1 MLDRTKPVHCDR
13 NDIRTITL
21 WQCFE
26 LPNASHPQSGQISIQ
41 KNRPPPTPSY
51 WLGSTSY
58 DASMDHAHPRNPPGY
73 SCAETLNAESVLIPP
88 EGKRR
93 KIGQHDCNRTSLCQS
108 FGSHLPYTPENDI
121 VGPSSQ
127 VGNHQ
132 NLESW
137 LEIFCEDSISQETT
151 QHPVESNKINYAP
164 LHNSQ
169 INIQHS

>member
-1 MLDRTKPVHCDR
+1 
-13 NDIRTITL
+13 
-21 WQCFE
+21 
-26 LPNASHPQSGQISIQ
+26 
-41 KNRPPPTPSY
+41 
-51 WLGSTSY
+51 
-58 DASMDHAHPRNPPGY
+58 MDHAHPRNPPGY
-73 SCAETLNAESVLIPP
+73 SCTETLNAESVLIPP

-93 KIGQHDCNRTSLCQS
+93 EIGQHDCNRTSLFQS

-137 LEIFCEDSISQETT
+137 VEIFCEDRIPQETT

-169 INIQHS
+169 INIQHSESQNEDDNHKEKLGSLNINVISDSLLRLLTHKISEKI